1 MQSAAERLFSRYH
14 YDIFDI
20 LLTLNI
26 LKAFFYMFIVG
37 FEIVLSIET
46 SNRISSE
53 LRVNND

>member
-1 MQSAAERLFSRYH
+1 MQSAAKRLFSRYH

-37 FEIVLSIET
+37 FEIVLTIET